1 MECHTQD
8 VSQKF
13 SVDAVKCLFDV
24 DKADCQRGLER
35 IALLTDVLIIKINQ
49 YYSHLLAQK
58 MNTGGVQ

>member
-1 MECHTQD
+1 M
-8 VSQKF
+8 
-13 SVDAVKCLFDV
+13 DAVEWLFDV
-24 DKADCQRGLER
+24 DKADCQRRLER